1 MHQELFKRRYE
12 GKFLDKR
19 LKASAH
25 KILDRVRD
33 GKGVA
38 QYRIDWALKRL
49 GDLDRTG
56 VTA

>member
-1 MHQELFKRRYE
+1 MHQKLFRRRSDS
-12 GKFLDKR
+12 KFLDKR

-25 KILDRVRD
+25 RILDRVRD

-49 GDLDRTG
+49 GDLDRTE